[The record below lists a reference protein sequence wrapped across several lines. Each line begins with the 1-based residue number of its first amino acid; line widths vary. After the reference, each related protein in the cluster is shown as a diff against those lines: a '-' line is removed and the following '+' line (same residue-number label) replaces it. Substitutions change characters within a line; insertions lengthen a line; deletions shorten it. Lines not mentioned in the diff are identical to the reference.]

1 VFNRLNGMLGLAI
14 WDVLNQR
21 VVVARDAM
29 GIKLIY
35 YRLADGQLTFGSEVR
50 AVLAPDKTTPEGA
63 PHAVSL
69 FLPFR
74 YTPSPYT
81 IFKGIRKLAP
91 GSMLVV
97 ENGRCEEKRW
107 YNFVPTPFDWPKTD
121 DEAVEEL
128 LELYK
133 GAVKRHLLADVPLGI
148 LLSGGLDSPPPLPLM
163 TEPRRVSPAYS
174 LA

>member
-1 VFNRLNGMLGLAI
+1 MEAFSMTKQSGLVNQVARPRSHRAAAGMFGLAI
-14 WDVLNQR
+14 WDVRKERL
-21 VVVARDAM
+21 VVARDAM

-50 AVLAPDKTTPEGA
+50 AVLAADKATPEVD

-69 FLPFR
+69 FLRFR

-97 ENGRCEEKRW
+97 EIDARPMA
-107 YNFVPTPFDWPKTD
+107 F
-121 DEAVEEL
+121 
-128 LELYK
+128 
-133 GAVKRHLLADVPLGI
+133 I
-148 LLSGGLDSPPPLPLM
+148 
-163 TEPRRVSPAYS
+163 SPALS
-174 LA
+174 PRPTWHP